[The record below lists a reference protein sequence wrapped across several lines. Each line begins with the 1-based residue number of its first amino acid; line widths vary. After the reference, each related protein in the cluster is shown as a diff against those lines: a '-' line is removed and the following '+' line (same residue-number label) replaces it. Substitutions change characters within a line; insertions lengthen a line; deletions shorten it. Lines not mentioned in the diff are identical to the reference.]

1 MYIYGKN
8 VIYEKLL
15 NNSKITY
22 SDNLTGTEFNQIK
35 KERGCY

>member
-15 NNSKITY
+15 NNSKINKLY
-22 SDNLTGTEFNQIK
+22 LSK
-35 KERGCY
+35 KSNIPVSSLLEN